1 MGVLMESVKS
11 VQSNSLPDW
20 LKELAAQCP
29 PEDIAALEERLKPKT
44 QVELDNAYR
53 KRQAEKGIVRKTVLV
68 PLSRVQELHALLK
81 KWRSEV

>member
-1 MGVLMESVKS
+1 M
-11 VQSNSLPDW
+11 
-20 LKELAAQCP
+20 
-29 PEDIAALEERLKPKT
+29 KPKT

-81 KWRSEV
+81 KWRAEV